1 MRQIDKKSELL
12 FDYQRAINWYFPKA
26 DLPKYTK
33 KIAKKIALK
42 CLPHSSHIAP
52 IFEYNFVVIFT
63 NDKPTIWTISNI
75 RPAAT
80 IIVVTDEIELLTC
93 FGINYAIQT
102 HYVKD
107 LNIAKANYQ
116 QIAREAIERF
126 EPGEKQVIAF
136 IDKKFKEI

>member
-12 FDYQRAINWYFPKA
+12 FDYNRAINWYFPKA
-26 DLPKYTK
+26 NLPEYAK
-33 KIAKKIALK
+33 KIAKKIAEK
-42 CLPHSSHIAP
+42 CLPHGNEVAP
-52 IFEYNFVVIFT
+52 TFNYNFVVIFT

-80 IIVVTDEIELLTC
+80 IIVVTDELELLTC

-107 LNIAKANYQ
+107 LNEAKTNYQ
-116 QIAREAIERF
+116 QVAREAIERF
-126 EPGEKQVIAF
+126 EPGEQQAIAF
-136 IDKKFKEI
+136 VDKKFKEI